1 MKMITAKA
9 ILMKSRTDEWFG
21 TDYTM
26 NLYKGC
32 HHGCVYCDS
41 RSDCYQIES
50 FDEVR
55 GKEYGIETLSRE
67 LTQKRLKGV
76 VGTGSMSD
84 PYNFFERKERLTLQ
98 ALELFDHFR
107 YGVSVATKSDLV
119 TRDSQLLARIAT
131 HSPVNVSL
139 SMSTADDGLARK
151 IERSV
156 STPSQ
161 RFEAIRQLAA
171 DGIYTG
177 ILLMPVLPYL
187 TDDWATIETIIMMAA
202 DAGAKYIYPLWGM
215 TLRDRQKEHYFLFL
229 KRYFPELVSLYK
241 QTYGHRYFCEIQNQT
256 EIKMK
261 FQKLCREIGIEYRM
275 DKIIENY
282 QMPYQAIQGTLF

>member
-1 MKMITAKA
+1 MKVITAKS

-41 RSDCYQIES
+41 RSECYQIES

-55 GKEYGIETLSRE
+55 VKGHAIELLTQE

-84 PYNFFERKERLTLQ
+84 PYNFFERRERLTLQ
-98 ALELFDHFR
+98 ALELFDHFG
-107 YGVSVATKSDLV
+107 YGVSIATKSDLV
-119 TRDSQLLARIAT
+119 TRDSQLLAKIAT

-139 SMSTADDGLARK
+139 SISTADDSLARK

-161 RFEAIRQLAA
+161 RFEAIHQLAA
-171 DGIYTG
+171 KGIYTG
-177 ILLMPVLPYL
+177 VLLMPVLPYL
-187 TDDWATIETIIMMAA
+187 TDDWATIETIIVEAA
-202 DAGAKYIYPLWGM
+202 ASGAKYIYPLWGM

-229 KRYFPELVSLYK
+229 KRHFPKLLPLYK
-241 QTYGHRYFCEIQNQT
+241 KEYGHRYFCEIQNKV
-256 EIKMK
+256 EINTK
-261 FQKLCREIGIEYRM
+261 FQALCKELNLEYQM
-275 DKIIENY
+275 NKIIEHY
-282 QMPYQAIQGTLF
+282 QAPYQATQETLF